1 MASGVKHISKLC
13 LPALLAAMLILQA
26 CENDIKKIRQLSA
39 SELNLNV
46 DTVHKVEVTLSD
58 SAHVKCRVFAPLL
71 LKYNN
76 AKAPYNLMP
85 KTVHVIIYDRDL
97 SQMGDLTADT
107 GIQRESD
114 NKIEFHKNVVAKNA
128 KGDIFKSDELIWDQA
143 TKQMHSNKAV
153 QIIMANGDVTN
164 GIGFTSDQSFEHWT
178 IDKMTGVFNVDEKDT
193 EQGQIH

>member
-46 DTVHKVEVTLSD
+46 DTVHKVEIIFSD
-58 SAHVKCRVFAPLL
+58 SAHVKFRVLSPLL
-71 LKYNN
+71 LKYTG
-76 AKAPYNLMP
+76 KAPYNLMP
-85 KTVHVIIYDRDL
+85 KTVHLIIYDRDL

-128 KGDIFKSDELIWDQA
+128 KGDVFKSDELIWDQA